1 MNEDAFKMKKNDS
14 VILSWSYRDDDKG
27 TVVLG
32 RKDPLGITQR
42 IEIMDV
48 FVDETGLKI
57 LRELGI
63 ELA

>member
-1 MNEDAFKMKKNDS
+1 MNGSTFKMKKNDS
-14 VILSWSYRDDDKG
+14 VILSWSYRDNGKG

-48 FVDETGLKI
+48 FLDKDGLDI
-57 LRELGI
+57 LELIGV
-63 ELA
+63 ELE

>member
-1 MNEDAFKMKKNDS
+1 MDENTFNMKKNDS

>member
-1 MNEDAFKMKKNDS
+1 MDENKSKMKKNDS

-48 FVDETGLKI
+48 FIDETGLKI

>member
-1 MNEDAFKMKKNDS
+1 MDENKSKMKKNDS